1 MAGAGRARQEEEVR
15 AKRTRLDKKKR
26 GREPARPRLKEEAVM
41 GTYLVRRTLLLAV
54 TVFGVS
60 IIIVSLMRV
69 VPGNIAD
76 ILFDSSGYIDAVQK
90 AKIEAELGLDRPLP
104 EQYLKWVGGLAKGD
118 FGYSYMTERPA
129 ITEILPRLPVT
140 LKLAALTFFFT
151 IVIGIPL
158 GVWSAVRQNG
168 MVDNTLRVVTLS
180 ALSVPSF
187 WCGLLVLMFA
197 VHAFGTIPIYSD
209 APRGFWHEIGLL
221 SIPALVVG
229 FRSSA
234 LIVRLTR
241 SSMLEVLRQDYVRTA
256 RAKGASA
263 KIVNYHHALKN
274 AILPVITLLGI
285 EAAQLIGGLVVIE
298 TVFNIPGLGRYLVDA
313 IRWRDYPIVQNLVL
327 FSAFAVV
334 IMNFVVDM
342 LYAVID
348 PRIKYS
354 D

>member
-1 MAGAGRARQEEEVR
+1 
-15 AKRTRLDKKKR
+15 
-26 GREPARPRLKEEAVM
+26 M
-41 GTYLVRRTLLLAV
+41 GVYLIRRTMLLVV
-54 TVFGVS
+54 TVLGVS
-60 IIIVSLMRV
+60 IIIFALMRV

-90 AKIEAELGLDRPLP
+90 AKIEAELGLDKPLV
-104 EQYLKWVGGLAKGD
+104 EQYTRWIGGLMKGE
-118 FGYSYMTERPA
+118 FGYSYMSERPA
-129 ITEILPRLPVT
+129 ISEIVPRFPVT
-140 LKLAALTFFFT
+140 LKLAGLTLFFT

-158 GVWSAVRQNG
+158 GVWSAVKQNG
-168 MVDNTLRVVTLS
+168 LVDNTLRVITLS
-180 ALSVPSF
+180 ALSLPSF

-197 VHAFGTIPIYSD
+197 VHVFGTIPIYSD
-209 APRGFWHEIGLL
+209 EPRGFWHEVGLL

-241 SSMLEVLRQDYVRTA
+241 SSMLEVLRQDYIRTA
-256 RAKGASA
+256 RAKGASE
-263 KIVNYHHALKN
+263 KVINYQHALKN
-274 AILPVITLLGI
+274 AILPIITLLGI
-285 EAAQLIGGLVVIE
+285 EASHLLGGLVVIE

-327 FSAFAVV
+327 FSACAVV
-334 IMNFVVDM
+334 ACNFIVDM

-348 PRIKYS
+348 PRIKYT

>member
-1 MAGAGRARQEEEVR
+1 
-15 AKRTRLDKKKR
+15 
-26 GREPARPRLKEEAVM
+26 M
-41 GTYLVRRTLLLAV
+41 GTYLVRRTMLLVV
-54 TVFGVS
+54 TVLGVS
-60 IIIVSLMRV
+60 IIIFALMRV

-76 ILFDSSGYIDAVQK
+76 ILFENSGYIDAQQK
-90 AKIEAELGLDRPLP
+90 AKIEAELGLDKPLP
-104 EQYLKWVGGLAKGD
+104 EQYFKWIAGLFKGD
-118 FGYSYMTERPA
+118 LGYSYMSERPA
-129 ITEILPRLPVT
+129 ISEIAPRLPVT
-140 LKLAALTFFFT
+140 LKLAALTLFFT
-151 IVIGIPL
+151 IAFGIPL
-158 GVWSAVRQNG
+158 GVWSAVKQNG
-168 MVDNTLRVVTLS
+168 LVDNTLRVITLS
-180 ALSVPSF
+180 ALSLPSF

-197 VHAFGTIPIYSD
+197 VHVFGTIPIYADQPSSL
-209 APRGFWHEIGLL
+209 WHELGLL

-256 RAKGASA
+256 RAKGASE
-263 KIVNYHHALKN
+263 KLINYHHALKN
-274 AILPVITLLGI
+274 AVLPVITLLGI

-313 IRWRDYPIVQNLVL
+313 IKWRDYPIVQNLVL

-334 IMNFVVDM
+334 IMNFIVDM

>member
-1 MAGAGRARQEEEVR
+1 
-15 AKRTRLDKKKR
+15 
-26 GREPARPRLKEEAVM
+26 M
-41 GTYLVRRTLLLAV
+41 GTYLVRRTMLLVV
-54 TVFGVS
+54 TVLGVS
-60 IIIVSLMRV
+60 IIIFALMRV

-76 ILFDSSGYIDAVQK
+76 ILFESSGYIDAQQK

-104 EQYLKWVGGLAKGD
+104 EQYVKWIGGLLKGD
-118 FGYSYMTERPA
+118 LGYSYMSERPA
-129 ITEILPRLPVT
+129 LSEIAPRLPIT
-140 LKLAALTFFFT
+140 LKLAALTLFFT
-151 IVIGIPL
+151 IAFGIPL

-168 MVDNTLRVVTLS
+168 FVDNTLRVITLS
-180 ALSVPSF
+180 ALSLPSF

-197 VHAFGTIPIYSD
+197 VHVFGTIPIYADQPSSL
-209 APRGFWHEIGLL
+209 WHELGLL

-256 RAKGASA
+256 RAKGASE
-263 KIVNYHHALKN
+263 KLINYHHALKN

-285 EAAQLIGGLVVIE
+285 ETAQLLGGLVVIE

-334 IMNFVVDM
+334 LMNFIVDM

>member
-1 MAGAGRARQEEEVR
+1 
-15 AKRTRLDKKKR
+15 
-26 GREPARPRLKEEAVM
+26 M
-41 GTYLVRRTLLLAV
+41 GTYLVRRMVLLAV
-54 TVFGVS
+54 TVLGVS
-60 IIIVSLMRV
+60 IIIFALMRV

-76 ILFDSSGYIDAVQK
+76 ILFDSSGYIDAAQK

-104 EQYLKWVGGLAKGD
+104 EQYFKWVGGLLKGD

-158 GVWSAVRQNG
+158 GVWSAVKQNG
-168 MVDNTLRVVTLS
+168 FIDNSLRVITLS
-180 ALSVPSF
+180 ALSLPSF

-197 VHAFGTIPIYSD
+197 VHTFGTIPIYSD
-209 APRGFWHEIGLL
+209 EPRGFWHELGLL

-241 SSMLEVLRQDYVRTA
+241 SSMLEVLRQDYIRTA

-263 KIVNYHHALKN
+263 RIINYQHALKN
-274 AILPVITLLGI
+274 AILPIITLLGI

-334 IMNFVVDM
+334 ITNFVVDM

-354 D
+354 E